1 MSPPVLQVSGLSKRF
16 RGLEALRAVSFV
28 VRAGEI
34 LAVIGPNGAGKTTL
48 LNLLSGALAPSAGD
62 VRYRGQRISGSA
74 SHVIARAGIGRTFQ
88 SLELFPHLTV
98 RENVM
103 AGGVARCGAT
113 MLACLAGMGRA
124 RRLRREVAALADG
137 HLRTVGLEGRA
148 LEPAG
153 ALPAGSQRLLAV
165 ARALATG
172 GDLLLLDEPGAGLN
186 LAEKADLARVILQ
199 LRRQGQT
206 VVFVEHDM
214 SLVSRLADT
223 VIVLDHGEL
232 VASGSPEEIREN
244 PRVIEAYLGV
254 VGNSPRVRAPLP
266 QRHGTRPV
274 LAVREIAVTYGKIR
288 ALDGVSLE
296 VRAGEIVALI
306 GSNGAGKSTLLK
318 AVSGVV
324 PAVGGKIELDGQ
336 PITGSRAED
345 VVAAGISHAPEGREL
360 FPSLTV
366 WDNLVLGRYARFFA
380 GVNLAAGVIRR
391 RRGQREMDRLVEQ
404 VFGLFPVLS
413 ERRHQV
419 AGTLSGGEGQMLA
432 IGRALM
438 SSPRLLLL
446 DEPSLGLAPRVVAEI
461 MIRLD
466 QLRTEGLTILLVEQ
480 NARAALAIADR
491 GYVLDTGSVVATGS
505 GAELLNDPGVGRAYL
520 GRSPNPVTTGDTS
533 R

>member
-1 MSPPVLQVSGLSKRF
+1 MSPPLLQVSGLGKRF
-16 RGLEALRAVSFV
+16 RGLEALRALTFE
-28 VRAGEI
+28 VRSGEI

-48 LNLLSGALAPSAGD
+48 LNIVSGALAPSTGD
-62 VRYRGQRISGSA
+62 VHFRGKRISGSA
-74 SHVIARAGIGRTFQ
+74 PHVLSQAGIGRTFQ

-103 AGGVARCGAT
+103 AGGVARSGAT
-113 MLACLAGMGRA
+113 MLACLAGMGKA
-124 RRLRREVAALADG
+124 RRLHREVTALADG

-153 ALPAGSQRLLAV
+153 GLPAGSQRHLAV

-172 GDLLLLDEPGAGLN
+172 GDLMLLDEPGAGLN
-186 LAEKADLARVILQ
+186 FVEKAELARVILQ
-199 LRRQGQT
+199 LRLQGKT
-206 VVFVEHDM
+206 IVFVEHDM
-214 SLVSRLADT
+214 SLVSRLADR

-232 VASGSPEEIREN
+232 IAAGSPEEVREN

-254 VGNSPRVRAPLP
+254 VDRLPRVVAPP
-266 QRHGTRPV
+266 PSRDGTRPA

-296 VRAGEIVALI
+296 VRSGEIVALI

-318 AVSGVV
+318 AVSGIV
-324 PAVGGKIELDGQ
+324 PAVGGTIEVDGQ
-336 PITGSRAED
+336 PITGWRAED
-345 VVAAGISHAPEGREL
+345 VVAAGISHVPEGREL

-380 GVNLAAGVIRR
+380 GVNLAAGVMRR
-391 RRGQREMDRLVEQ
+391 RRGRRDTSRLVDQ
-404 VFGLFPVLS
+404 VFALFPVLS
-413 ERRHQV
+413 DRRHQL

-438 SSPRLLLL
+438 SSPRLLML
-446 DEPSLGLAPRVVAEI
+446 DEPSLGLAPRVVTEI
-461 MIRLD
+461 MTRLD

-491 GYVLDTGSVVATGS
+491 GYVLDAGSVVATGS
-505 GAELLNDPGVGRAYL
+505 GAQLLNNPEVGRAYL
-520 GRSPNPVTTGDTS
+520 GRSPDPVGPGDTS
-533 R
+533 V